1 MIDILLVT
9 DTGGGRKIR
18 AIYNNID
25 KGNYFLKVR
34 MVTDEATFSSVNS
47 AAMRM
52 VTTRLSDKKIIVQAG
67 NSGQS
72 AFHSLAPPFNHVG
85 IGKSNNFIEQF
96 TIGVYSDG
104 KRVLRTWT
112 PIIPK
117 SILFV
122 IADMS
127 QVSDN
132 WGLTLLLNPTA
143 KIPLILVCDG
153 VFLLGL
159 GLVILILQLYEN
171 SEDEKE
177 RKNVE
182 GIFQFM

>member
-1 MIDILLVT
+1 MTGVEYGETLAYYQNVRYATFFDLLEDNNIDILLVT
-9 DTGGGRKIR
+9 DDGSGRKIK

-25 KGNYFLKVR
+25 RGNFFLKAR
-34 MVTDEATFSSVNS
+34 MVSDEATYSAINE

-52 VTTRLSDKKIIVQAG
+52 VTTRLSDKKMVVQSG

-72 AFHSLAPPFNHVG
+72 AYHALQAPFNHVG

-96 TIGVYSDG
+96 TIGVYADG

-122 IADMS
+122 ITGMS
-127 QVSDN
+127 QE
-132 WGLTLLLNPTA
+132 
-143 KIPLILVCDG
+143 
-153 VFLLGL
+153 
-159 GLVILILQLYEN
+159 QE
-171 SEDEKE
+171 
-177 RKNVE
+177 
-182 GIFQFM
+182 

>member
-1 MIDILLVT
+1 MVSDE
-9 DTGGGRKIR
+9 DT
-18 AIYNNID
+18 Y
-25 KGNYFLKVR
+25 
-34 MVTDEATFSSVNS
+34 SSING

-52 VTTRLSDKKIIVQAG
+52 VTTRLSDKKVVIQAG

-72 AFHSLAPPFNHVG
+72 AYHALKAPFNHVG
-85 IGKSNNFIEQF
+85 IGKSNNFVEQL
-96 TIGVYSDG
+96 TIGLYVDG

-122 IADMS
+122 ITDMAPT
-127 QVSDN
+127 SDY

-143 KIPLILVCDG
+143 KIPLILICDG
-153 VFLLGL
+153 ICLLIL
-159 GLVILILQLYEN
+159 GLVILILQMYEN

-177 RKNVE
+177 KE
-182 GIFQFM
+182 KAKDIFAFM